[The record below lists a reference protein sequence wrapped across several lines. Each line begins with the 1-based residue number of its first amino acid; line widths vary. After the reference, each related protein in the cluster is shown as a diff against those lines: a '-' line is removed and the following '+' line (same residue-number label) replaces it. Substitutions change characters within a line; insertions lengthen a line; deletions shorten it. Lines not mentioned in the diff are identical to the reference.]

1 MSSNIQTVQAAGV
14 THIGGRE
21 NNEDAFSI
29 LCGGRLLVVADGMGG
44 HAGGDQAS
52 AQAVSSVAALAPPI
66 LNDLADKSEEPSAVS
81 AAIKNLLLEA
91 IEKANSDIAALN
103 GSASGRNRMG
113 TTLTLVYIGR
123 QRLHIAWVGDSRVY
137 LMRQGKLLQLND
149 DHTVNYELYRLGKMT
164 RQELRSETSGR
175 GSNVITR
182 SLGVNRVEP
191 DYMEEPLQEGDIVLA
206 CSDGLNN
213 SVSPALMGSHLSK
226 PATMEE
232 LVNGLLQE
240 ALQAGARDNVTVV
253 AAGISNTCRS
263 WGHRLWSWLGL

>member
-1 MSSNIQTVQAAGV
+1 MSSNIQTVQTAGV

-52 AQAVSSVAALAPPI
+52 AQAVSSVAALTQPL
-66 LNDLADKSEEPSAVS
+66 LNDLADRGEDPST
-81 AAIKNLLLEA
+81 AIKNLLLEA

-149 DHTVNYELYRLGKMT
+149 DHTLNYELYRLGKMT
-164 RQELRSETSGR
+164 REELRSETSGR

-213 SVSPALMGSHLSK
+213 SVSPALLVSHLSK
-226 PATMEE
+226 EGKMEE
-232 LVNGLLQE
+232 LVNELLQE

-253 AAGISNTCRS
+253 ASEIPRKCRRR
-263 WGHRLWSWLGL
+263 GHWLWSWLGL